1 MSEALFAKPKPVKK
15 HFSSG
20 LNFYMLFWAFF
31 LGNIIGVAAEVLYG
45 LIVNHRIES
54 HVGLIYGP
62 FNLVYGIGALAM
74 TWAEYRFRRSP
85 IIIILIVGMM
95 VGGAVEV
102 FCSFAQEKLFG
113 SVSWNYE
120 SLPMNY
126 GGRTHFKA
134 TIIWGVLSIIW
145 IKWLYPFMI
154 RWIAKIPDAAGRTV
168 TWLLL
173 IFIVFDSVMSGL
185 AVLRWSARMR
195 EEPPQTPLDT
205 YFDTYFPDKKMA
217 VIYYNMIFIDK
228 DQAAKT

>member
-1 MSEALFAKPKPVKK
+1 MSDVLFAKPTPVKR

-31 LGNIIGVAAEVLYG
+31 TGNIVGVTVEVLYG

-74 TWAEYRFRRSP
+74 TWIEYRLRKNP
-85 IIIILIVGMM
+85 VVIILLAGMI

-113 SVSWNYE
+113 SVSWDYAN
-120 SLPMNY
+120 LPMNY

-134 TIIWGVLSIIW
+134 TILWGVLSVIW
-145 IKWLYPFMI
+145 IKWLYPFVI
-154 RWIAKIPDAAGRTV
+154 KWLSKIPDSLGKTV

-173 IFIVFDSVMSGL
+173 VFIIFDSVMSGL

-195 EEPPQTPLDT
+195 DEPARTPLDT
-205 YFDTYFPDKKMA
+205 YFDTYFPDTKMA
-217 VIYYNMIFIDK
+217 VIYYNMIFIEKDK
-228 DQAAKT
+228 D

>member
-1 MSEALFAKPKPVKK
+1 MSEVLFAKPKPVKK

-31 LGNIIGVAAEVLYG
+31 LGNILGVAVEVLYG

-74 TWAEYRFRRSP
+74 TWVEYRLRNYS
-85 IIIILIVGMM
+85 IVIILLSGMII
-95 VGGAVEV
+95 GGAVEV
-102 FCSFAQEKLFG
+102 FCSFVQEKMFG
-113 SVSWNYE
+113 SVSWDYA

-134 TIIWGVLSIIW
+134 TILWGVLSVIW
-145 IKWLYPFMI
+145 IRWLYPFMI
-154 RWIAKIPDAAGRTV
+154 RWIAKIPDALGKMV
-168 TWLLL
+168 TWVLLVFL
-173 IFIVFDSVMSGL
+173 IFDSVMSGL
-185 AVLRWSARMR
+185 AVLRWSARMH

-205 YFDTYFPDKKMA
+205 YFDTYFPDQKMA

-228 DQAAKT
+228 NKD